1 MVPVLLF
8 ILGREM
14 NAGIFFFFFHC
25 FGCFF
30 SAVESKGEFGLA
42 KARGTLLFSCV
53 CMKILL
59 LPLEF
64 SKCALYCFVSLNF
77 LLSFVV

>member
-14 NAGIFFFFFHC
+14 NAGIFFHC
-25 FGCFF
+25 VGCFF
-30 SAVESKGEFGLA
+30 AAVESKGEFGLA